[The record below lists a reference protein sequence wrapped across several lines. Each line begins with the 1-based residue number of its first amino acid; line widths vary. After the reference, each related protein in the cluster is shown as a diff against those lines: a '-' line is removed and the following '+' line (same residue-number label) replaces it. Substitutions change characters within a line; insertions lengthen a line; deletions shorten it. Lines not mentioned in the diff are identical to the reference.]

1 MNLGQEEIW
10 IGGNV
15 GTHLIL
21 RCCCIE
27 FVAHMVRIFEW
38 VGEALL
44 CFNSDMDGIVA
55 SSLLMLFFLLTINN
69 FLLQQT

>member
-1 MNLGQEEIW
+1 MTFEDKNHGKQLI
-10 IGGNV
+10 
-15 GTHLIL
+15 IL

-55 SSLLMLFFLLTINN
+55 SSLLMLFFFVNN
-69 FLLQQT
+69 K